1 MIFFTGLKSSK
12 HGYLA
17 AFIMDMLAYKPEE
30 RMTSENIVAQ
40 LETFMEK
47 TNDIN

>member
-1 MIFFTGLKSSK
+1 
-12 HGYLA
+12 
-17 AFIMDMLAYKPEE
+17 MDMLAYKPEE